1 MNLLKQREDNFHII
15 AKPSGPLCNLD
26 CHYCFYTEKEA
37 LFPGQPSY
45 KMSDATLE
53 NFVRNYIKS
62 QKAPEIPFVW
72 QGGEPTLMG
81 LDFYKKVIQFQK
93 KYAGDKKISNSLQ
106 TNGTLLDDKWC
117 EFLAA
122 NDFLV
127 GLSIDGPPEIHDY
140 YRVNRGGQPTSDQ
153 VIRGLSLLQKYN
165 VSYNV
170 LTCVTKESA
179 PRALEIYRYFKE
191 KGVQYLQFIP
201 IVERLPDAKAL
212 KLGLRHA
219 TPPSLTQSEVQKAVS
234 PWTIGSEQ
242 YGDFLIE
249 VFDEW
254 VRNDVGQVHV
264 MNFEWALAT
273 WLGLPSPICLFS
285 ETCGNAGII
294 EHTGEVYS
302 CDHFM
307 YPEYKLGNISKES
320 LKKMMSS
327 SQQKEFGNVKRD
339 TLPKQCQSC
348 EVRFACHGECPKH
361 RFLLSDDG
369 EPGLNYL
376 CAGYKKYFSHIHR
389 YMKVIVQLLE
399 HGLPASDIMQVI
411 KGPLIVRN

>member
-1 MNLLKQREDNFHII
+1 MNLLQQRKDNFHII

-62 QKAPEIPFVW
+62 QKVPEIPFVW

-81 LDFYKKVIQFQK
+81 LDFYKKVVKYQK
-93 KYAGDKKISNSLQ
+93 KYASGKKISNSLQ
-106 TNGTLLDDKWC
+106 TNGTLLDEEWC
-117 EFLAA
+117 QFLAKH
-122 NDFLV
+122 DFLV
-127 GLSIDGPPEIHDY
+127 GLSIDGPPDIHDY
-140 YRVNRGGQPTSDQ
+140 YRVNRGGKPTSEQ
-153 VIRGLSLLQKYN
+153 VLHGLSLLQKYN
-165 VSYNV
+165 INYNV
-170 LTCVTKESA
+170 LTCVTKDSA
-179 PRALEIYRYFKE
+179 PRGLEIYRYFKE
-191 KGVQYLQFIP
+191 KGVKYIQFIP
-201 IVERLPDAKAL
+201 IVERLPDAEAL

-219 TPPSLTQSEVQKAVS
+219 TPPSLTESEAQKTVS
-234 PWTIGSEQ
+234 SWTVEAEA
-242 YGDFLIE
+242 YGNFLIE
-249 VFDEW
+249 IFDEW
-254 VRNDVGQVHV
+254 VRNDVGTVHV
-264 MNFEWALAT
+264 MNFEWAVSS

-294 EHTGEVYS
+294 EHTGDIYS

-307 YPEYKLGNISKES
+307 YPEYKLGNIADDS
-320 LKKMMSS
+320 LKKMMGSP
-327 SQQKEFGNVKRD
+327 QQKQFGDAKRD
-339 TLPKQCQSC
+339 TLPKQCQTC

-376 CAGYKKYFSHIHR
+376 CAGYKNYFHHIHP

-399 HGLPASDIMQVI
+399 NDLPASDVMQVI